1 MITVGE
7 VLKKQRESLGKS
19 IKEISLETKIQQ
31 RFIEFLEDNKFDEF
45 DSPIYAQGFIKVYSK
60 AINLDEER
68 ILAIYRRSQPL
79 PSKNP
84 FVAQRE
90 TSTKVV
96 HIGKITPQL
105 IGISVSILF
114 LFVILGY
121 VGYQIY
127 KFQSP
132 SQISIDSPEHE
143 TTVTQEII
151 TINGS
156 TDLNSTL
163 FVNDTLVE
171 LDTNGNFSH
180 EITLNSGINVVTV
193 TSKKN
198 NNTLESIETL
208 KITYTPEDTNK
219 EVPNEIIQED
229 NKVKLTITNTSV
241 WVQLNVD
248 KINKLSQIVQVGD
261 EYEYEVKD
269 NFSLTTGKIG
279 STQIFFNN
287 NEINIPTNSS
297 NIGEL
302 SCEIDKD
309 NEIDCK

>member
-31 RFIEFLEDNKFDEF
+31 RFIEFLEDNKFDNF

-68 ILAIYRRSQPL
+68 ILAIYRRSQPQ
-79 PSKNP
+79 PSKKP
-84 FVAQRE
+84 FVSRRE
-90 TSTKVV
+90 TSTKFI
-96 HIGKITPQL
+96 HIDKITPQL
-105 IGISVSILF
+105 VGIGISILF
-114 LFVILGY
+114 LFSILGY
-121 VGYQIY
+121 IGYQIY

-132 SQISIDSPEHE
+132 PQITITSPEHE
-143 TTVTQEII
+143 ATTTDEII
-151 TINGS
+151 TIKGV
-156 TDLNSTL
+156 TEVNSSL
-163 FVNDTLVE
+163 FVNDNLTE
-171 LDTNGNFSH
+171 LDQEGNFTYD
-180 EITLNSGINVVTV
+180 ITLNSGVNIITV

-198 NNTLESIETL
+198 NNTLESVETL
-208 KITYTPEDTNK
+208 KITYSPNKESEDTA
-219 EVPNEIIQED
+219 EEAIQT
-229 NKVKLTITNTSV
+229 NKVKLVVENSSV
-241 WVQLNVD
+241 WVQFNVD
-248 KINKLSQIVQVGD
+248 KINKLSQIVQVGN
-261 EYEYEVKD
+261 EYEYEVIN

-279 STQIFFNN
+279 STQIFFNDE
-287 NEINIPTNSS
+287 EINIPTNSS